1 MAVCE
6 QWIDDFDVHV
16 GINNIIAKDTSP
28 KITYEPPELA
38 RQSITDKLKLQFW
51 PPAKRSSTASV
62 SPRGRTP
69 ESSSSGRYIYIGPNR
84 DRLAAGSR
92 ESLLTVSSNRHSKHM
107 DSPTIPG
114 YFPSHE
120 RAQTALGFSRPSS
133 RARDHSPLG
142 YSSFS
147 DRRTVRQM
155 GNSCNTSRQ
164 SPSPHSTGR
173 LTPSGNQPI
182 MAQHQ
187 QQPRAR
193 LQRKRSPTKA
203 EIEGIPPKVPPKT
216 EPAVPKKDKTSP
228 SHFFG
233 RGVPRNRYI
242 EAVHSTSAPNLSHL
256 RGGST
261 SNLLLEQERPADQ
274 LADLPQFSQRYHD
287 KRPKSLKILGLDA
300 TRRPESPAPGESDD
314 VPQGLVIRE
323 KPSKKKP
330 RGRAGLENID
340 IPVGNLPP
348 GYSIQTASMLL
359 TCQEIEEL
367 QSQARRRGQR
377 FEVLKYSEVSSL
389 TQEMH
394 TLNKH
399 CKYLRDTHVALR
411 SDRQRLHGR
420 VISYLKSAS
429 GVSSFSPEGVLKQ
442 EEALLEIDQS
452 IDEWA
457 TKLEYAE
464 ERRAKIQQ
472 KLLEHMVAIL
482 NLPQPAP
489 KEPSHSRSISDYT
502 SISEKDSRRS
512 DLESIIIYADAGL
525 HRSNTDKPWI

>member
-6 QWIDDFDVHV
+6 HWIDDFDVHV

-28 KITYEPPELA
+28 KITYESRELA
-38 RQSITDKLKLQFW
+38 RQSITDKLKPQFW
-51 PPAKRSSTASV
+51 LPTKKTPASSG
-62 SPRGRTP
+62 RRTP
-69 ESSSSGRYIYIGPNR
+69 ESSSSGRYIFSGPNR
-84 DRLAAGSR
+84 DRQAGSSL
-92 ESLLTVSSNRHSKHM
+92 ESLSTLTSGRHSKAM

-120 RAQTALGFSRPSS
+120 RAQTALGLTRPSS
-133 RARDHSPLG
+133 RNRDRSPLG
-142 YSSFS
+142 DPSFY
-147 DRRTVRQM
+147 DRYARPS
-155 GNSCNTSRQ
+155 GNSRSTSRQ
-164 SPSPHSTGR
+164 TPSPQLTGR
-173 LTPSGNQPI
+173 LTPSDKQPT
-182 MAQHQ
+182 MA

-203 EIEGIPPKVPPKT
+203 EIEGTPPKVPPKT
-216 EPAVPKKDKTSP
+216 DPIVPKKDKS
-228 SHFFG
+228 SAAHFFG
-233 RGVPRNRYI
+233 RGAPRNRYL
-242 EAVHSTSAPNLSHL
+242 EAVHSSSAPDLAHRS
-256 RGGST
+256 GST
-261 SNLLLEQERPADQ
+261 SNLLLQSDRRPSDQ

-287 KRPKSLKILGLDA
+287 RRPKSLRILGLDA
-300 TRRPESPAPGESDD
+300 AKRAESPAPGDDDD
-314 VPQGLVIRE
+314 VSQELVKRDNPYI
-323 KPSKKKP
+323 KKKP
-330 RGRAGLENID
+330 RGRGDLENID

-399 CKYLRDTHVALR
+399 CKYLRDTHVSLR

-429 GVSSFSPEGVLKQ
+429 GVSSFSPQGVLKQ

-457 TKLEYAE
+457 TKLEHAE
-464 ERRAKIQQ
+464 DRRAKIQQ

-482 NLPQPAP
+482 NLPRPQSIQPPPA
-489 KEPSHSRSISDYT
+489 KEPSHHRSLSDYT
-502 SISEKDSRRS
+502 TVSEKDSRRS
-512 DLESIIIYADAGL
+512 DLESIIIYADAGIQ
-525 HRSNTDKPWI
+525 RSHTDRPWI

>member
-1 MAVCE
+1 
-6 QWIDDFDVHV
+6 
-16 GINNIIAKDTSP
+16 
-28 KITYEPPELA
+28 
-38 RQSITDKLKLQFW
+38 
-51 PPAKRSSTASV
+51 
-62 SPRGRTP
+62 
-69 ESSSSGRYIYIGPNR
+69 
-84 DRLAAGSR
+84 
-92 ESLLTVSSNRHSKHM
+92 M

-120 RAQTALGFSRPSS
+120 RAQTALGLSRSSS
-133 RARDHSPLG
+133 RARDRSPLG
-142 YSSFS
+142 YPGFS
-147 DRRTVRQM
+147 ERRTGRPT
-155 GNSCNTSRQ
+155 GNGHSTSRQ
-164 SPSPHSTGR
+164 SSSPHSTGR
-173 LTPSGNQPI
+173 LTPSGSQPT

-193 LQRKRSPTKA
+193 LQRKRSPMKA

-216 EPAVPKKDKTSP
+216 ELGVSKKEKSGT

-233 RGVPRNRYI
+233 RSNPKNRYI
-242 EAVHSTSAPNLSHL
+242 EAVHSSSAPDLSHL

-261 SNLLLEQERPADQ
+261 SNLLLERDRSTDQ
-274 LADLPQFSQRYHD
+274 LSDLPQFSQRYHD
-287 KRPKSLKILGLDA
+287 RRPKSLKVLGLDA
-300 TRRPESPAPGESDD
+300 TRRAESPLPGEDDD
-314 VPQGLVIRE
+314 VPKPLVIRD
-323 KPSKKKP
+323 KSCKKKP
-330 RGRAGLENID
+330 RDGGALENID

-482 NLPQPAP
+482 NLPQPAA
-489 KEPSHSRSISDYT
+489 KESGHNRSISDFT
-502 SISEKDSRRS
+502 SVSEKDSRRS

-525 HRSNTDKPWI
+525 QRSNPDKPWI